1 MMFDCVNVS
10 VAEETFPKAIKK
22 VQEFE
27 MDQQQSFNLAKS
39 QVQPA
44 LVNIE
49 MERAKTYEYTDDDRL
64 ISVTPRNLIQGGLL
78 DTELKAKNKLIRQR
92 TMNKSTKS
100 GVNYIVDDQGRKK
113 KIRELTPEL
122 VNKEIE

>member
-1 MMFDCVNVS
+1 
-10 VAEETFPKAIKK
+10 
-22 VQEFE
+22 
-27 MDQQQSFNLAKS
+27 
-39 QVQPA
+39 
-44 LVNIE
+44 
-49 MERAKTYEYTDDDRL
+49 
-64 ISVTPRNLIQGGLL
+64 
-78 DTELKAKNKLIRQR
+78 LKAKNKPIRQR